1 MGHARRMMNNRRR
14 LIWEMT
20 KEKELEKRNR
30 RQHDELSDGE
40 SEVSQSEC
48 ASLLEES
55 GGYRR
60 ASGYNGSN

>member
-20 KEKELEKRNR
+20 KEKFNEEHNS

-48 ASLLEES
+48 ASLLKKS

>member
-1 MGHARRMMNNRRR
+1 MGHVRRMQHNRRR
-14 LIWEMT
+14 LIHNMI
-20 KEKELEKRNR
+20 KERENEEHNS